1 MIEFKT
7 VKNAEGQII
16 KFVVSGH
23 SGYGE
28 EGTDIV
34 CAAVSSAVWMALNGI
49 EAQNLAELDYKSRD
63 GFVECTIYKRNDSAD
78 AILKSLELF
87 ISELSGQYKENI
99 RITDQVIYSKKREE

>member
-34 CAAVSSAVWMALNGI
+34 CASVSSAVWLTVNGI
-49 EAQNLAELDYKSRD
+49 EAQNLGELDYKSSD
-63 GFVECTIYKRNDSAD
+63 GFVECTIYNRKDSAD
-78 AILKSLELF
+78 ALLKSLELF
-87 ISELSGQYKENI
+87 VLELSGQYKENI
-99 RITDQVIYSKKREE
+99 KVTY

>member
-23 SGYGE
+23 SGYSE

-34 CAAVSSAVWMALNGI
+34 CASVSSAVWLTVNGI
-49 EAQNLAELDYKSRD
+49 EAQNLAELDYKSSD
-63 GFVECTIYKRNDSAD
+63 GFVECTIYKGNDSAD
-78 AILKSLELF
+78 AMLKSLELF
-87 ISELSGQYKENI
+87 ILELSGQYKENI
-99 RITDQVIYSKKREE
+99 KVTN